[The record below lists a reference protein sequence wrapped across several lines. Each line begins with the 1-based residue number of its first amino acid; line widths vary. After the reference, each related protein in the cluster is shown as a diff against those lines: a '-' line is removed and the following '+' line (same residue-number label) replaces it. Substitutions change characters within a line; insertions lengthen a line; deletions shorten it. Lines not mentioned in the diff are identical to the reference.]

1 MEFEHRPVLLEPTV
15 DALVLAGFGGKG
27 ASRSASRDD
36 GAGAAR
42 LQRGVYV
49 DGTFG
54 RGGHSRELLRRLGR
68 EARLVVFDK
77 DPQAIAV
84 AQGLAADDGRVSVV
98 HGGFSSVGE
107 ELAAMGITHIDG
119 LMLDLGVSSPQ
130 IDDAERG
137 FSFMR
142 EGPLDMR
149 MDTSRGVTAEQWL
162 AQASIDDMREVI
174 ADYGEERFAF
184 QVAKAIAARRAAG
197 PLRTTL
203 ELAECVAS
211 AVRTREKGQHPATRT
226 FQALRI
232 YLNRELEELA
242 STLAAALELLAP
254 GGRLAVISFHSLE
267 DRMVKQCIAAAARP
281 GAAQARLPLRESEM
295 PQPLFR
301 SLGRV
306 LASEEEIAVNPR
318 ARSAVLRAAE
328 RTTTPLA
335 SGAASFVP
343 GLPGADRAR
352 KGSRAPGRAKR
363 AAPARSAKGAS

>member
-15 DALVLAGFGGKG
+15 DALLLADFGGKG
-27 ASRSASRDD
+27 AARSGRQD
-36 GAGAAR
+36 GAQADAR
-42 LQRGVYV
+42 ARQGVFV

-54 RGGHSRELLRRLGR
+54 RGGHSRELLGRLGP

-77 DPQAIAV
+77 DLQAIAV
-84 AQGLAADDGRVSVV
+84 ATELAAGDARVTVV
-98 HGGFSSVGE
+98 HGGFAALRE
-107 ELAAMGITHIDG
+107 ELTARGIEAIDG
-119 LMLDLGVSSPQ
+119 VMLDLGVSSPQ
-130 IDDAERG
+130 LDDAGRG

-149 MDTSRGVTAEQWL
+149 MDTTRGPTVADWL
-162 AQASIDDMREVI
+162 AQASVDEMREVI

-184 QVAKAIAARRAAG
+184 QVAKAIAARRATR

-232 YLNRELEELA
+232 YINRELEELSRALA
-242 STLAAALELLAP
+242 SALELLAP

-281 GAAQARLPLRESEM
+281 AVAHARLPLRESEL
-295 PQPLFR
+295 PQPLYR

-306 LASEEEIAVNPR
+306 QADDEEIAGNAR
-318 ARSAVLRAAE
+318 ARSAVLRVAE
-328 RTTTPLA
+328 RTTEPLGA
-335 SGAASFVP
+335 DGAAAFVP
-343 GLPGADRAR
+343 AMRVPGE
-352 KGSRAPGRAKR
+352 
-363 AAPARSAKGAS
+363 AAPARRGARRRPH